1 MIGDIERRVRAGRNL
16 RMMRILLGAAAFF
29 MPPLVSLRKLSALLF
44 EGRMLIEYHADR
56 PEAAE
61 NLFIRRVRKKQLT
74 FWSIST
80 YITRVVEPGHARRLA
95 EILGDPRLSPGAA
108 VLLRAASQRLVKSG
122 SEPAGVNDSDQQRYH
137 ERLAEDGLA
146 FMQAEPGYLD
156 LTLAI
161 STALSAE
168 ACDREDIFA
177 GAIRHLTTQLVHIEN
192 DRTLARWHMGDVVT
206 ARLSLFDLDGALH
219 FVSSSHLSGM
229 TKTQKLSAELQSI
242 VDETVG
248 FRHVIRKAHEDILAR
263 AGGSRPAV
271 VADLPVIFLPAAAF
285 RRNKIDYPGFRS
297 DIRFALSGIVK
308 ALDKHGIPYAVR
320 SRLRTHGVLNMSAP
334 FFAYHTISDT
344 DFGMHFKETDRP
356 SLFCFDRRGYAGWS
370 KFSAMTLSEL
380 RAADVSP
387 QAAGDFFDREKQRVI
402 GGNLSKYQQAAVS
415 NVEEL
420 PEKFIFVALQLIG
433 DAVSQLAYLDLF
445 AMVDEVIQA
454 AQTQG
459 MAVVV
464 KRHPLCTTPEVSHY
478 LGELVAKG
486 TIRQVY
492 SSIHAIIPKAE
503 AVCVINSGV
512 GAEALLH
519 ERPVYVFGRSDYMAG
534 CFVCKSRGDF
544 ADQFVPGRSRLSPDE
559 LRKFWYL
566 LRNTYAV
573 DLRDRDR
580 ATAEIETRVI
590 DHLKTY
596 QVGSRFAGEDH

>member
-16 RMMRILLGAAAFF
+16 RTMRILLGAVAFF
-29 MPPLVSLRKLSALLF
+29 MPPLASLRKLSALLF
-44 EGRMLIEYHADR
+44 EGRMLVEYHANR
-56 PEAAE
+56 PEAVE
-61 NLFIRRVRKKQLT
+61 NLFIRRARKKQLT

-80 YITRVVEPGHARRLA
+80 YTTRVVEPGHARRLA
-95 EILGDPRLSPGAA
+95 EILGDRRLSPGAA
-108 VLLRAASQRLVKSG
+108 VLLRAASQRQGSGG

-146 FMQAEPGYLD
+146 FMQAEPDYLD
-156 LTLAI
+156 LTLAL

-192 DRTLARWHMGDVVT
+192 DRTLARRHMGDVVT
-206 ARLSLFDLDGALH
+206 ARLSLFDLYGALH
-219 FVSSSHLSGM
+219 FLSSSNLAGM
-229 TKTQKLSAELQSI
+229 KTTQKLSAELQSI

-248 FRHVIRKAHEDILAR
+248 FRHVVREAHDDILAR
-263 AGGSRPAV
+263 AAGSRPV
-271 VADLPVIFLPAAAF
+271 VDGLPVIFLPAAAF

-297 DIRFALSGIVK
+297 DIRFALSCIVT
-308 ALDKHGIPYAVR
+308 ALDKHGISYAVR
-320 SRLRTHGVLNMSAP
+320 SRLRTHGVLNMAAP

-344 DFGMHFKETDRP
+344 ESGLHFKETDRP
-356 SLFCFDRRGYAGWS
+356 SLFSFDQRGYAGWS
-370 KFSAMTLSEL
+370 KFSAMTLPEL
-380 RAADVSP
+380 RAADVSSRT
-387 QAAGDFFDREKQRVI
+387 ASDFFDREKQRVI
-402 GGNLSKYQQAAVS
+402 GGNLSKYRQADVS
-415 NVEEL
+415 SVEEL
-420 PEKFIFVALQLIG
+420 PESFIFVALQLIG

-445 AMVDEVIQA
+445 AMVDEVVRTA
-454 AQTQG
+454 KTQG

-519 ERPVYVFGRSDYMAG
+519 EKPVYVFGRSDYMAG

-544 ADQFVPGRSRLSPDE
+544 ADKFVPGRSRLSSDE

-566 LRNTYAV
+566 LRHTYAV

-580 ATAEIETRVI
+580 ATVEIETRVI
-590 DHLKTY
+590 EHLKAY
-596 QVGSRFAGEDH
+596 QAGSPFAGEDH